1 MLSHFRGISLALCLL
16 VLVCGCEAVATAL
29 LINELLDEG
38 APKREWSG
46 VVRDSIGRAAEGLTV
61 QVTAELPDTD
71 DIMRYS
77 DVTNQDG
84 EYKVSYRWHE
94 QVVYSL
100 RVLDNASVIW
110 EQYFGTVELDNFIT
124 DITISG
130 TAGADISGVVTD
142 QADDPL
148 EDVLLVIATLNALDE
163 TPTLLLTTGGDAMY
177 DSTNE
182 AGIYGFD
189 ADIDKYVIVCAFHP
203 DYGFA
208 YAVDEDADNDGSVAL
223 NIQLADAGSYSVDV
237 QVVDINDDPVAMQVL
252 SAARQFRLRLEQ
264 PYNLSPAVDDVVDE
278 AGLFS
283 GMAGVP
289 SDYHPVPVTIDVQ
302 ATGLSGIAEGADNV
316 QGGVYQ
322 LSLLSIASDEPAT
335 ALIVGD
341 NPLVLSED
349 STVVVKVN

>member
-1 MLSHFRGISLALCLL
+1 MLSHFRWIAPLACLL
-16 VLVCGCEAVATAL
+16 VLAASCETVVTAL
-29 LINELLDEG
+29 LLNELLSES
-38 APKREWSG
+38 APKREWTG
-46 VVRDSIGRAAEGLTV
+46 VVRDSIGRPAEGMTV

-77 DVTNQDG
+77 DVSNQDG

-94 QVVYSL
+94 EVVYIL
-100 RVLDNASVIW
+100 RVLDNANVIW
-110 EQYFGTVELDNFIT
+110 EQYVGSIELDNYIT

-130 TAGADISGVVTD
+130 TAGAEISGVVTD
-142 QADDPL
+142 QADQPL

-163 TPTLLLTTGGDAMY
+163 TPTVILTTGGDAMY

-189 ADIDKYVIVCAFHP
+189 ADIDQYVIVCAFHP

-223 NIQLADAGSYSVDV
+223 NIRLADAGSYSVDV

-252 SAARQFRLRLEQ
+252 TAARQFRLRLEQ

-278 AGLFS
+278 AELFS
-283 GMAGVP
+283 GMNGVP

-302 ATGLSGIAEGADNV
+302 ATGLNGMAEGEDNV

-322 LSLLSIASDEPAT
+322 LSLLNIADDDPAT